1 MRASRY
7 GATLC
12 AIALFLDY
20 HPGAEVTA
28 CASVGLVI
36 SPLTAALAPRPH
48 PRAAAAL
55 ALTRTPTLCRP
66 SLTLPLTL
74 TR

>member
-12 AIALFLDY
+12 AIALFIDY

-36 SPLTAALAPRPH
+36 IPLTAALGRGSH

-66 SLTLPLTL
+66 SLTLTL
-74 TR
+74 PR